1 MQPTKIS
8 AHTKQFDE
16 LFSRNQDTDFKPK
29 SKKLKKRV
37 EKYNEKII
45 YWDGRQ
51 KQKHYDWNNPQLYQC
66 RFENNINSW
75 QITTI
80 SHIANSN
87 YINHFPRHRNLAKSQ
102 ALFISFLTS

>member
-45 YWDGRQ
+45 YW
-51 KQKHYDWNNPQLYQC
+51 HFNWNSGSV
-66 RFENNINSW
+66 NNE
-75 QITTI
+75 QTLCLTTRRRPP
-80 SHIANSN
+80 
-87 YINHFPRHRNLAKSQ
+87 PR
-102 ALFISFLTS
+102 I

>member
-66 RFENNINSW
+66 RFENNINS
-75 QITTI
+75 
-80 SHIANSN
+80 
-87 YINHFPRHRNLAKSQ
+87 
-102 ALFISFLTS
+102 